1 MSSRVWLITG
11 TNSGLGLA
19 LAEHVLSQGDKVI
32 ATVRN
37 IAKLPASLKSVSPL
51 ELDLNSSPEDIKAV
65 GLKALE
71 IYGHVDVLV
80 NNAGYGI
87 EVPMEELS
95 PTELVTQFQAN
106 FFSAVYLIQSLLP
119 AFRAR
124 KSGTV
129 LNISSIASTDPAP
142 ALTAYSAS
150 KAALDAMSEALAQEL
165 TPWGIR
171 IFIVQ
176 PGFFL
181 TNWHANA
188 TSIGAE
194 SRRAAEES
202 RKTGVYADLHG
213 CMGRTLH
220 GNLTVR
226 QVGDPRRAAHRMY
239 DVVTGTGLVEGLQI
253 KGGCPRILLGRDSGE
268 RFLEK
273 VQALQ
278 ENAESTKTIWSA
290 TDLDPVRVE
299 EMRKEAGIH

>member
-1 MSSRVWLITG
+1 M
-11 TNSGLGLA
+11 
-19 LAEHVLSQGDKVI
+19 
-32 ATVRN
+32 RN
-37 IAKLPASLKSVSPL
+37 IAKLPASLKSASPL
-51 ELDLNSSPEDIKAV
+51 ELDLNSSPEEIKAV

-87 EVPMEELS
+87 EVPMEELRSVPLRSANVRALIAFSSRCS

-106 FFSAVYLIQSLLP
+106 FFSAIYLIQSLLP
-119 AFRAR
+119 SFRAR

-202 RKTGVYADLHG
+202 RRTGVYADLHG

-239 DVVTGTGLVEGLQI
+239 DVVTGTGLVEGLRI

-299 EMRKEAGIH
+299 EMRKETGIH